1 MAIPTQVGLP
11 RQKFWHSIWEMLS
24 LYDQS
29 RPPSLKTSK
38 LVVQYLCAASKGQEP
53 IWKKNVFVILHIG
66 KRHTNIIYNTVAI
79 YLLIRNLPQGSQLPP
94 QSTPVSSP
102 FSIPS
107 LQVTESC
114 NVQIWFWL
122 NYDISRINIQKN
134 WIYKPTNAF
143 PISGWKAWTIFSFGF
158 INTFVSVTPIRFASS
173 VVYFINIT
181 MGTRIV

>member
-1 MAIPTQVGLP
+1 MEVRISSFSHNAQDLQCPYFMAIPTQVGLP

-38 LVVQYLCAASKGQEP
+38 LVAQYLFAASKGQEP
-53 IWKKNVFVILHIG
+53 IWKKIFLSYYILGNV
-66 KRHTNIIYNTVAI
+66 IIYNTVAI

-122 NYDISRINIQKN
+122 NYDIRISRINYPKEL
-134 WIYKPTNAF
+134 
-143 PISGWKAWTIFSFGF
+143 
-158 INTFVSVTPIRFASS
+158 
-173 VVYFINIT
+173 NI
-181 MGTRIV
+181 